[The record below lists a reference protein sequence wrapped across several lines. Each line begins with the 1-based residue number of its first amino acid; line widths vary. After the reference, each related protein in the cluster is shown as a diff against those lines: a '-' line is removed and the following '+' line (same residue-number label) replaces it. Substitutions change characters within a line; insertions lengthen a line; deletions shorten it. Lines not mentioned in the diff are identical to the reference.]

1 MSGVSWR
8 MRSRPT
14 LVRPSPRTVARW
26 SSGWPERPRTS
37 FTRRAAMLS
46 SSLLLGTDLLQLLA
60 ADPGHL
66 LGAAQPAQPVQGRLD
81 HVVRVPRAL
90 RLGEDVADPHRLEHR
105 AHRAARD
112 DAGSLAGRLEQH
124 AARAEVPQHL
134 VRDGFPRKRHLEQAL
149 LGLAP
154 APPDGLGHLCGL

>member
-1 MSGVSWR
+1 MPRMSGVSWR

-14 LVRPSPRTVARW
+14 LVRPRPRTVARW
-26 SSGWPERPRTS
+26 SSGWPLRLRTS
-37 FTRRAAMLS
+37 FTRSAAMLS

-60 ADPGHL
+60 SHARHL
-66 LGAAQPAQPVQGRLD
+66 VRAAQAAQAVQRGLD
-81 HVVRVPRAL
+81 HVVRIPRAL

-124 AARAEVPQHL
+124 APGAEVTQHL
-134 VRDGFPRKRHLEQAL
+134 VRDGVARQRHLEE
-149 LGLAP
+149 
-154 APPDGLGHLCGL
+154 